1 MNQHSSEL
9 FEQFFQNHPDLTCCR
24 DSMEA
29 ALDIL
34 MNAFR
39 GGNKLLICGNGGS
52 AADAEHIV
60 GELMKGFA
68 SPRRLP
74 DRTVATLTELFP
86 EEGRQLADKL
96 QGALPAISLVSQ
108 SSLCSAI
115 INDIGAEMVFAQQ
128 VFGYGIR
135 GDVLWALSTSGK
147 AKNVVWAAKTAKALG
162 LKTIGLTGKAG
173 SPLSGLC
180 DVTIQVPAVA
190 TAEVQEYHMRV
201 YHRVCA
207 VLEAELFGGD

>member
-1 MNQHSSEL
+1 MNQNSTEL
-9 FEQFFQNHPDLTCCR
+9 FEQTFQNHPDLSCCR
-24 DSMEA
+24 DSMEG
-29 ALDIL
+29 ALNIL
-34 MNAFR
+34 MDAFR

-68 SPRRLP
+68 SPRSLP
-74 DRTVATLTELFP
+74 DRAAAALTDRFP
-86 EEGRQLADKL
+86 EEGRELAGKL

-115 INDIGAEMVFAQQ
+115 TNDIGAEMVFAQQ
-128 VFGYGIR
+128 VYGYGTA

-147 AKNVVWAAKTAKALG
+147 AKNVLWAVKAAKAFG
-162 LKTIGLTGKAG
+162 LKTIGLTGKAD

-201 YHRVCA
+201 YHRICA
-207 VLEAELFGGD
+207 ILEVELFRGE